1 MIWPFGTEAY
11 YVDKENQNV
20 GIDDWVVIAGDVAV
34 AGVEGV
40 VAVGL
45 IDNAAA
51 AVVGDGVVAADNEHH
66 VADDVEAACVV
77 AACEEVAVVVGDVSA
92 DQSHPLFLEAMA
104 AAQSEAPYEEVEELN
119 LVGHYQDVV
128 KDILVEDGYTLNHFA
143 DSGRI
148 GHSQTAV
155 AHCNTARNY
164 MVDTCCS
171 CCYCNNSCYL
181 NCNY

>member
-45 IDNAAA
+45 IDNAVAAA

-77 AACEEVAVVVGDVSA
+77 AACEEVAVVVVDVSA

-128 KDILVEDGYTLNHFA
+128 ADILVEDGYTLNPEEKKKKNMGQKNLEINPIKF
-143 DSGRI
+143 
-148 GHSQTAV
+148 
-155 AHCNTARNY
+155 NY
-164 MVDTCCS
+164 P
-171 CCYCNNSCYL
+171 
-181 NCNY
+181 